1 MVGATGNKRP
11 LFYCLRGG
19 KGEGARKMLSK
30 PKQHRPLLS
39 EELSLVDNEINV
51 IKKSCG

>member
-1 MVGATGNKRP
+1 MAIKGLCFTVCVVG
-11 LFYCLRGG
+11 RGW
-19 KGEGARKMLSK
+19 GEGARKMLSK